1 MAGLEVKQAV
11 DIAKRYIADLFSEE
25 GVVNLGLE
33 EIDYDEPSS
42 VWRITLGFS
51 RVRDLSGR
59 ELNQVFAVARRD
71 YKVVSIDSSGRV
83 LSVKNRESTYAG

>member
-1 MAGLEVKQAV
+1 MAELEVKQAV
-11 DIAKRYIADLFSEE
+11 DIAKRYVADLFADE

-33 EIDYDEPSS
+33 EIDYDEDHE

-51 RVRDLSGR
+51 RVRDLSGH
-59 ELNQVFAVARRD
+59 ELNHVFATSRRD
-71 YKVVSIDSSGRV
+71 YKVVSIDHSGRV